1 MVNGKQ
7 PDRWLSSL
15 LAAAMAVAG
24 SLFLFDKLG
33 SLMRPGLLSW
43 NTILHA
49 SPIFLAVLGLSLWLA
64 QPAAA
69 TNGVAGRHSAEG
81 RYE

>member
-1 MVNGKQ
+1 MANGKQ

-33 SLMRPGLLSW
+33 SLMRPGLLSLS
-43 NTILHA
+43 TVLHA

-64 QPAAA
+64 QPGMPA
-69 TNGVAGRHSAEG
+69 NGTARVREGRHE
-81 RYE
+81 

>member
-1 MVNGKQ
+1 
-7 PDRWLSSL
+7 
-15 LAAAMAVAG
+15 MAVAG

-33 SLMRPGLLSW
+33 SLMRTGLLSFS
-43 NTILHA
+43 TVLHA

-64 QPAAA
+64 QP
-69 TNGVAGRHSAEG
+69 SANASDNRRRKEG

>member
-1 MVNGKQ
+1 MANGKQ
-7 PDRWLSSL
+7 PDRWQSSL

-24 SLFLFDKLG
+24 TLFLFDKLG
-33 SLMRPGLLSW
+33 SLMRTGLFSF
-43 NTILHA
+43 NTVLHA

-64 QPAAA
+64 QPSVNTTAS
-69 TNGVAGRHSAEG
+69 TGRHSKEG

>member
-1 MVNGKQ
+1 MANGKQ

-33 SLMRPGLLSW
+33 SLMRTGLLSFHSV
-43 NTILHA
+43 LHA

-64 QPAAA
+64 QPSANTA
-69 TNGVAGRHSAEG
+69 AGRHSGEG